1 MSTFTDSRRPA
12 LDQLL
17 EDSSFYTNPYPVFS
31 RLRDEAPVYWHQA
44 SRTWLVARYDD
55 VDFVL
60 HSPQLFSNYGFQ
72 NAYFENL
79 LPELRAA
86 APTLE
91 LRGRSPSLLTSDPPA
106 HTRLRR
112 LLHSVFSPKAI
123 EELRPRVQTLVQRL
137 LDDADNAD
145 KNDEVIDCV
154 ATLAHPLPA
163 MLIADIMGVPRE
175 DHRVFK
181 KVSGDLL
188 DFMNRP
194 NPNAELTVEFAR
206 EADNSLASLRD
217 YLRGIMADRRRH
229 PRNDVIS
236 ILSQADFDGD
246 RLTEEELLSNLVLF
260 LIAGHEMTT
269 SLIANG
275 ILLFARHPDQLQ
287 AIRVQREL
295 VNPAIEEIMRFE
307 SPVQRQRRI
316 VAQDLELGGATL
328 RRGQQ
333 LEVLLGSANRDH
345 KRWENPDRFDIRRK
359 PVPHIAFGKG
369 IHFCIGAQLARLE
382 AQVVF
387 NDQLNRFSGFEVPT
401 GREPS
406 WMANTNLRKPDALP
420 VRVRREA

>member
-1 MSTFTDSRRPA
+1 MSTSTDFSPAA
-12 LDQLL
+12 LDQML

-31 RLRDEAPVYWHQA
+31 SLRDEAPVYWHRA
-44 SRTWLVARYDD
+44 SRTWLVTRYDD

-60 HSPQLFSNYGFQ
+60 RSPKLFSNYGFQ

-112 LLHSVFSPKAI
+112 LLNIVFSPKAI
-123 EELRPRVQTLVQRL
+123 EGLRPRVQALVQQL
-137 LDDADNAD
+137 LEDSND
-145 KNDEVIDCV
+145 KDVIDFV
-154 ATLAHPLPA
+154 ASLAHPLPA

-175 DHRVFK
+175 DHDVFK

-206 EADNSLASLRD
+206 KADNSLACLRD
-217 YLRGIMADRRRH
+217 YLRGIMADRRRN

-236 ILSQADFDGD
+236 VLSQADFDGD
-246 RLTEEELLSNLVLF
+246 RLTEEELLSNMVLF
-260 LIAGHEMTT
+260 LIAGHETTT

-275 ILLFARHPDQLQ
+275 ILLFARHPDQLH
-287 AIRVQREL
+287 AVRSQREL
-295 VNPAIEEIMRFE
+295 MIPAIEEIMRFE

-316 VAQDLELGGATL
+316 VAQDMELGGASL
-328 RRGQQ
+328 HKGQQ
-333 LEVLLGSANRDH
+333 LEVLLGSANRDRS
-345 KRWENPDRFDIRRK
+345 RWENPDRFDIRRK

-369 IHFCIGAQLARLE
+369 IHFCIGAPLSRLE
-382 AQVVF
+382 SQVVF
-387 NDQLNRFSGFEVPT
+387 NDLLNRFSTFDVPT
-401 GREPS
+401 GWEPP
-406 WMANTNLRKPDALP
+406 WMANTNLRKPNALP
-420 VRVRREA
+420 VKVQRET